1 MSSVINDID
10 YKMLSEIMKATAEDV
25 QEKTQKT
32 ESGMSVTPG
41 QLGVNPGGQPV
52 MSLFDLARQK

>member
-1 MSSVINDID
+1 
-10 YKMLSEIMKATAEDV
+10 MLSEIMKATAEDV